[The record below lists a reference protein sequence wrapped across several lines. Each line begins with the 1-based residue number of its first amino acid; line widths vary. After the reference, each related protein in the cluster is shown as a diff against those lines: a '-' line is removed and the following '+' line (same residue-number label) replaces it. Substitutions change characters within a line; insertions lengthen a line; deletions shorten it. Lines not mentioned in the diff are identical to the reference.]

1 MRLNNKKNYRLIY
14 IQVLIKMA
22 KKKKLINILFLKKKI
37 YKNIKSSK
45 VKINNY
51 FNNEKAI
58 NDSETQLLKY
68 K

>member
-1 MRLNNKKNYRLIY
+1 
-14 IQVLIKMA
+14 MA